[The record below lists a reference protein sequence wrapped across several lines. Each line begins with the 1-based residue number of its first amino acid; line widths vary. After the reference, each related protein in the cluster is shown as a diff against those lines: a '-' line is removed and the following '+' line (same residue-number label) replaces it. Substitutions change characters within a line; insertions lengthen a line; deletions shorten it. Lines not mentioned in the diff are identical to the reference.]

1 MTKKS
6 YWIGLAVS
14 LLFLFLFLR
23 KMDWPA
29 VGNILRGIELI
40 YILPLM
46 LVNFLTILIRAERWK
61 YILRPIQKVPLT
73 ELYKVMAIG
82 FMANYLL
89 PARVGELL
97 RAFLLGSRLR
107 ISKTASLATIVVEKV
122 FDGFTIM
129 LLLVAVLLFM
139 PFPQDRSA
147 FFNRANIQ
155 LAGLAGF
162 LFYLAVLAVLLLL
175 RFHNEP
181 INRFFGFLLQP
192 FPARWA
198 LKVREKL
205 NAFALGLDMLKS
217 PWDLALTTFY
227 SFLVWGVTLLILY
240 FLFFPFQIKL
250 SLFSAL
256 FLMVAI
262 VFGIAIPSA
271 PGFIGTFHWVCAAAL
286 IFLGVEESR
295 AKSYAVILWFISFI
309 PITSLGLFMLWKEG
323 LSLKALGADKAD
335 SPAPPR
341 T

>member
-6 YWIGLAVS
+6 YWIGLGIS

-23 KMDWPA
+23 KMDWPE
-29 VGNILRGIELI
+29 VGRILRGVELI
-40 YILPLM
+40 YILPM
-46 LVNFLTILIRAERWK
+46 LLANFLTILIRAERWR
-61 YILRPIQKVPLT
+61 YILRPIKKIPLA
-73 ELYKVMAIG
+73 ELYKVTAIG

-129 LLLVAVLLFM
+129 LLLVVVLLFM
-139 PFPQDRSA
+139 PFPQDRSTI
-147 FFNRANIQ
+147 FNRANIQ
-155 LAGLAGF
+155 LAGLASF
-162 LFYLAVLAVLLLL
+162 LFYLAVLATLLLM

-181 INRFFGFLLQP
+181 INRLFGFLLKP
-192 FPARWA
+192 FPARLA
-198 LKVREKL
+198 VKVREKL
-205 NAFALGLDMLKS
+205 DAFALGLDMLKS
-217 PWDLALTTFY
+217 PWDLAMTTFY
-227 SFLVWGVTLLILY
+227 SFLVWGITLLILY

-286 IFLGVEESR
+286 IFLGVEENR
-295 AKSYAVILWFISFI
+295 AKSYAVIVWFISFI
-309 PITSLGLFMLWKEG
+309 PITSLGLFILWKEG
-323 LSLKALGADKAD
+323 LSLKGLGQDKTDPPA
-335 SPAPPR
+335 SPQ